1 MGIIVNLYLWMFP
14 LLLIFQSVLSSQ
26 KRKYVSE
33 NGELNQP
40 LNYDLAD
47 DYRVKTGFAILL
59 FLPFVLISANRDM
72 AFGDSAAYWEMFCT
86 WPESINDISL
96 SGTERYPGF
105 LVFTVIIKQLF
116 FGNFRY
122 WFFIIAAISA
132 VCLSQNYKRYSSN
145 IVLCA
150 YFFLTA
156 DFQGWMCNGIRQFM
170 VVSIVFA
177 LTPLL
182 LSKKISKIALF
193 LLIGFVLFYF
203 HVSVIIALPIYIIS
217 LGKPMNKSTLL
228 LLGVFLLAIL
238 FVGQFTNLLADTI
251 EGTNYERS
259 TAELTSTSNGTNILR
274 VLFFSIPTVLLIIFR
289 KKIPADTPPI
299 ISFSINASLIGTGFY
314 VLSAFTN
321 GVSIGRMPIYFTLYN
336 YFLIPWEIKT
346 FFKKE
351 SQQTVLYIFIAVY
364 FIFYIYQMWTWG
376 LVK

>member
-14 LLLIFQSVLSSQ
+14 LLLIFQSVLTSQ
-26 KRKYVSE
+26 KRQYVSA
-33 NGELNQP
+33 NNELNQP

-47 DYRVKTGFAILL
+47 DYRVNLGFALLL
-59 FLPFVLISANRDM
+59 FLPFVFIAANRGET
-72 AFGDSAAYWEMFCT
+72 FGDSSSYGMFFWSC
-86 WPESINDISL
+86 PGSL
-96 SGTERYPGF
+96 SGFSVSPDDRSP
-105 LVFTVIIKQLF
+105 LFTFFTILIKQF
-116 FGNFRY
+116 VGWNVSAYFGVIAAVSAFCLALNFRKH
-122 WFFIIAAISA
+122 SA
-132 VCLSQNYKRYSSN
+132 D

-150 YFFLTA
+150 FFFLTA
-156 DFQGWMCNGIRQFM
+156 DFQGWMCNGIRQFL
-170 VVSIVFA
+170 VVTIMFA

-182 LSKKISKIALF
+182 ISKKISKIAVF
-193 LLIGFVLFYF
+193 IVVGVILFYV
-203 HVSVIIALPIYIIS
+203 HVSVIVAIPIFLIS
-217 LGKPMNKSTLL
+217 LGKPMNKRTLF
-228 LLGVFLLAIL
+228 LLGLIALAIV
-238 FVGQFTNLLADTI
+238 FVGQFTGLLANTL

-259 TAELTSTSNGTNILR
+259 AAEITSTTNGTNILR

-351 SQQTVLYIFIAVY
+351 SQTMVLFIFIAVY
-364 FIFYIYQMWTWG
+364 FIFFIYQMWTWG
-376 LVK
+376 LV

>member
-1 MGIIVNLYLWMFP
+1 MGLIVNLYLWMFP

-26 KRKYVSE
+26 KQQYVSD

-47 DYRVKTGFAILL
+47 DYRVKTLFALLL
-59 FLPFVLISANRDM
+59 FLPFVLIAANRGET
-72 AFGDSAAYWEMFCT
+72 FGDSSAYGMFF
-86 WPESINDISL
+86 WSSPGSL
-96 SGTERYPGF
+96 GDFAVSPDDRSPLF
-105 LVFTVIIKQLF
+105 SFFTVLIKQF
-116 FGNFRY
+116 VGWNVPAYFGV
-122 WFFIIAAISA
+122 IAAISA
-132 VCLSQNYKRYSSN
+132 FCLALNFRKYSAE

-170 VVSIVFA
+170 VVSIMFA

-182 LSKKISKIALF
+182 ISKKISKIAVF
-193 LLIGFVLFYF
+193 LLIGVVLFYV
-203 HVSVIIALPIYIIS
+203 HVSVIVALPIYLIS
-217 LGKPMNKSTLL
+217 LGKPMNKRTLL
-228 LLGVFLLAIL
+228 LLGLIALAIV
-238 FVGQFTNLLADTI
+238 FVGQFTGLLADTL

-274 VLFFSIPTVLLIIFR
+274 VIFFSIPTILLLIFR
-289 KKIPADTPPI
+289 KKIPDNTSPI

-351 SQQTVLYIFIAVY
+351 SQKLVFFIFIAVY

-376 LVK
+376 LI